1 MEEALQVGW
10 MKWLGRILLL
20 AFLVALAVGV
30 PLYFVWQVARR

>member
-1 MEEALQVGW
+1 MEDARRAGW
-10 MKWLGRILLL
+10 VKWLDKILLL